1 MCERTAV
8 LGEAKNMNPYVM
20 SVRALPNF
28 QLELGFENGECRLFD
43 VKPYLGRGVFQ
54 QLRDLAVFQT
64 AHVVAGSVEWIGA
77 SPLGSPAL
85 SFDTLYAEG
94 VAADVTADKAAASA

>member
-1 MCERTAV
+1 
-8 LGEAKNMNPYVM
+8 MNPYVV
-20 SVRALPNF
+20 SVRALAGF
-28 QLELGFENGECRLFD
+28 QLELGFENGEYRLFD

-54 QLRDLAVFQT
+54 QLRETAVFQT

-77 SPLGSPAL
+77 TPLHSPAL

-94 VAADVTADKAAASA
+94 VSIPESADLRLQI

>member
-1 MCERTAV
+1 
-8 LGEAKNMNPYVM
+8 MNPYVL
-20 SVRALPNF
+20 SVRALPDF
-28 QLELGFENGECRLFD
+28 QLELGFENGECRIFD

-64 AHVVAGSVEWIGA
+64 AHVVAGSVEWIGGT
-77 SPLGSPAL
+77 PLRSPAL

-94 VAADVTADKAAASA
+94 VAADAEPDKAGVHA